1 MRTDVVV
8 PVEIERC
15 LRTGY
20 ELEELYDLIFGLAYL
35 EPHYSLRYKDLEL
48 DQLSPGE
55 KGTLLL
61 MFYLLVDPSR
71 SPLLLD
77 QPDENLDNQTIKDLL
92 VPAIK
97 EASARRQVIVVTHNP
112 NVAIVA
118 DADQLIVADKSDD
131 GFFYL
136 TGAIEDAILNKDA
149 VDVLEGT
156 WPAFRN
162 RQHKYQQPPD

>member
-1 MRTDVVV
+1 M
-8 PVEIERC
+8 
-15 LRTGY
+15 
-20 ELEELYDLIFGLAYL
+20 FGLSYL
-35 EPHYSLRYKDLEL
+35 EPHHSLRYRETEL

-77 QPDENLDNQTIKDLL
+77 QPDENLDNQTIKNLL
-92 VPAIK
+92 VPAMK
-97 EASARRQVIVVTHNP
+97 EAGARRQVLVVTHNP
-112 NVAIVA
+112 NVAVVA
-118 DADQLIVADKSDD
+118 DADQLVVADREDD
-131 GFFYL
+131 RFVYR
-136 TGAIEDAILNKDA
+136 TGAIEDTPINKDV

-162 RQHKYQQPPD
+162 RQDKYQPPS